1 MRRKEPKYY
10 YVSVYER
17 FPIFRWQK
25 CECCGEE
32 VKLEKMYE
40 VTFHNDMYFN
50 YQQPFFVCK
59 KCALKK
65 IIGDSVCVPILE
77 RAIPKYLAEYY
88 EGTEEF
94 ERFKEI
100 SNRIIF

>member
-17 FPIFRWQK
+17 FPIIKWQK

-40 VTFHNDMYFN
+40 VIFHNDIYLN
-50 YQQPFFVCK
+50 YQRPFFICK

-65 IIGDSVCVPILE
+65 IIRNSYTLIPTRV
-77 RAIPKYLAEYY
+77 IPKYLAEYY

-94 ERFKEI
+94 KRFKET
-100 SNRIIF
+100 SNRIIL

>member
-1 MRRKEPKYY
+1 MRRKEPKHC
-10 YVSVYER
+10 YVTVYEC
-17 FPIFRWQK
+17 FPIFKWQK
-25 CECCGEE
+25 CSYCGEE
-32 VKLEKMYE
+32 VKLEKMYK
-40 VTFHNDMYFN
+40 VTFHNDKYFV
-50 YQQPFFVCK
+50 YQKPFFICK
-59 KCALKK
+59 KCALKQ

>member
-10 YVSVYER
+10 YASVYER
-17 FPIFRWQK
+17 FPIFKWQK
-25 CECCGEE
+25 CKCCGEE

-50 YQQPFFVCK
+50 YQQPFFICK

-65 IIGDSVCVPILE
+65 INTTPILD
-77 RAIPKYLAEYY
+77 RTIPKLLAEYY

-94 ERFKEI
+94 KRFKET
-100 SNRIIF
+100 SNRIL

>member
-1 MRRKEPKYY
+1 MRRKEPKHY
-10 YVSVYER
+10 YVSVHEY
-17 FPIFRWQK
+17 FPVFKWQK
-25 CECCGEE
+25 CRCCGEE
-32 VKLEKMYE
+32 VKLERMYR
-40 VTFHNDMYFN
+40 VTFYNDVYLN
-50 YQQPFFVCK
+50 HQKPFFICK

-65 IIGDSVCVPILE
+65 INPTFILN

>member
-10 YVSVYER
+10 YASVYER
-17 FPIFRWQK
+17 FPIFKWQK
-25 CECCGEE
+25 CRCCGEE

-50 YQQPFFVCK
+50 YQRPFFVCK

-65 IIGDSVCVPILE
+65 INPTFILN

-94 ERFKEI
+94 KRFKET
-100 SNRIIF
+100 SNRIIL

>member
-1 MRRKEPKYY
+1 MRRKEPKHYY
-10 YVSVYER
+10 ASVHEY
-17 FPIFRWQK
+17 FPVFKWQK
-25 CECCGEE
+25 CRCCGEE
-32 VKLEKMYE
+32 VKLERMYR
-40 VTFHNDMYFN
+40 VTFYNNVYLNH
-50 YQQPFFVCK
+50 QKPFFICK

-65 IIGDSVCVPILE
+65 INPTFILN

>member
-1 MRRKEPKYY
+1 MRRKEPKHYY
-10 YVSVYER
+10 ASVHEY
-17 FPIFRWQK
+17 FPVFKWQK
-25 CECCGEE
+25 CRCCGEE
-32 VKLEKMYE
+32 VKLERMYR
-40 VTFHNDMYFN
+40 VTFYNDVYLN
-50 YQQPFFVCK
+50 HQEPFFICK

-65 IIGDSVCVPILE
+65 INPTFILN

>member
-10 YVSVYER
+10 YVSIYER
-17 FPIFRWQK
+17 FPIFKWQK

-94 ERFKEI
+94 KRFKET
-100 SNRIIF
+100 SNIIL

>member
-10 YVSVYER
+10 YASVYER
-17 FPIFRWQK
+17 FPIFKWQK
-25 CECCGEE
+25 CRCCGEE
-32 VKLEKMYE
+32 VKFETMYE
-40 VTFHNDMYFN
+40 VKFHNDMYFN
-50 YQQPFFVCK
+50 YQRPFFVCK
-59 KCALKK
+59 QCALNK
-65 IIGDSVCVPILE
+65 IIGDSYMPVLN
-77 RAIPKYLAEYY
+77 RAIPRLLAEYY

>member
-1 MRRKEPKYY
+1 MRRKEPKHYY
-10 YVSVYER
+10 ASVDIH
-17 FPIFRWQK
+17 FPIFKWQK
-25 CECCGEE
+25 CDCCKEE

-65 IIGDSVCVPILE
+65 IIGDSVCMPILE
-77 RAIPKYLAEYY
+77 RAIPRMLSEYY
-88 EGTEEF
+88 EDTEEF
-94 ERFKEI
+94 KRFKET
-100 SNRIIF
+100 SNIIL